1 MSEWQREGKLS
12 SPFLVPHS
20 CVFFRWRPPLTT
32 LDILETETLLT
43 GKICYNCYHC
53 GRCLHH
59 DNKNSRVFYIILIL
73 DTQKICIGMGFGPQ
87 TAFE

>member
-1 MSEWQREGKLS
+1 MSEWQREGELS

-20 CVFFRWRPPLTT
+20 CVFFQWRPPLTT

-59 DNKNSRVFYIILIL
+59 DN
-73 DTQKICIGMGFGPQ
+73 
-87 TAFE
+87 